1 MRAIGEA
8 TAEGHQPLA
17 VLQLDLRQAFDRV
30 SHRFLLA
37 ALDRFGVGE
46 ELREWIALCYR
57 DISTRLLINGQ
68 RGGPISIGSRAHVCN
83 TVSYRAVL
91 YRAQAVC
98 CPGSQAGKVHRNW
111 AMFVWKSAMES
122 TRRNN
127 LFLHQESG
135 GLGLVN
141 IVLKLHVQRFL
152 LFRDARDPT
161 FIAVLHHLGFP
172 HLGNWMVSTSG
183 RTTKGAALRFYKEIA
198 SSIEFLQAQFS
209 WECLATV
216 GKRRLY
222 WDAVSASFPP
232 PLYRQPPTPDDAT
245 RLYKL
250 VRILP
255 IPVATRDF
263 FVRMHMEVLPVKTW
277 LHHKGFFVPWSLNCD
292 LCGAP
297 ETIQHVLVECSNA
310 YLFWDEMRTTFELRD
325 SFEVEW
331 SVFKYLQLEERDKTE
346 VAHVMMLLGLHAIWQ
361 SRTAMV
367 QCHLDARPTWSY
379 FVSTLG
385 WVLSVTSRQPNAGD
399 WECIERQLEEGR
411 RRCAQRRTSG
421 VGNWRVPVNCRRVGV
436 G

>member
-1 MRAIGEA
+1 
-8 TAEGHQPLA
+8 
-17 VLQLDLRQAFDRV
+17 
-30 SHRFLLA
+30 
-37 ALDRFGVGE
+37 
-46 ELREWIALCYR
+46 
-57 DISTRLLINGQ
+57 
-68 RGGPISIGSRAHVCN
+68 
-83 TVSYRAVL
+83 
-91 YRAQAVC
+91 
-98 CPGSQAGKVHRNW
+98 
-111 AMFVWKSAMES
+111 
-122 TRRNN
+122 
-127 LFLHQESG
+127 
-135 GLGLVN
+135 
-141 IVLKLHVQRFL
+141 
-152 LFRDARDPT
+152 
-161 FIAVLHHLGFP
+161 
-172 HLGNWMVSTSG
+172 MVSTSG

-209 WECLATV
+209 WEYLATV

-277 LHHKGFFVPWSLNCD
+277 LHQKGFFVPWSLNCD

-411 RRCAQRRTSG
+411 RRCVQRRTSG